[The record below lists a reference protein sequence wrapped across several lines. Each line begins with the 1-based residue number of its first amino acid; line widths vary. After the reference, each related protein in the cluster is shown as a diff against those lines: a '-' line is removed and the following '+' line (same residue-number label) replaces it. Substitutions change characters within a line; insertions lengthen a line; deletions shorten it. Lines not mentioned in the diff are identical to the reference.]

1 MNTACF
7 CQFGQV
13 LFAIFTIS
21 IMFPCR
27 FHKARELNTIFG
39 TKSLSQFPFF
49 RCRSF
54 TYSLRHREI
63 DKNMLCSLI
72 ILLLP
77 SHYKGCI
84 SIRHLLRE
92 IITSSGT
99 SNVYNLYMIYVHLI
113 YLKRLP
119 Q

>member
-1 MNTACF
+1 MINCF
-7 CQFGQV
+7 VFFCSKGPEKRKFVLHSWLANEETEVQF
-13 LFAIFTIS
+13 
-21 IMFPCR
+21 
-27 FHKARELNTIFG
+27 
-39 TKSLSQFPFF
+39 
-49 RCRSF
+49 
-54 TYSLRHREI
+54 LR
-63 DKNMLCSLI
+63 KLCDALL

-77 SHYKGCI
+77 SHYRGCI

-99 SNVYNLYMIYVHLI
+99 SNVYNLCMIYFNLV